1 MAIGSGALALIG
13 RERPEDEV
21 LERLDGMRSDLLAV
35 ALSILFDLDE
45 AEDLV
50 QTTIE
55 IAVRRSRDLRGTES
69 LLPWLL
75 RIETREAFRLKRRLR
90 RVVRLG
96 WQQTPDRASAEDIPG
111 SLEVRDALRRLP
123 PRIRAA
129 VVLHHM
135 AGLSV
140 ADCADALGVSEN
152 TVKTQLKRGLAL
164 LREDLGHGR

>member
-1 MAIGSGALALIG
+1 MSIGSRALAVIG

-21 LERLDGMRSDLLAV
+21 LERLEGVRPDLLAV
-35 ALSILFDLDE
+35 ALSIVFDLDE

-50 QTTIE
+50 QVTIE
-55 IAVRRSRDLRGTES
+55 IALRRSEDLRASQS

-96 WQQTPDRASAEDIPG
+96 WQQPPERASAEDTPG

-135 AGLSV
+135 TGLSV
-140 ADCADALGVSEN
+140 ADCAEALGVSEN

-164 LREDLGHGR
+164 LREDLGHDR

>member
-1 MAIGSGALALIG
+1 MSIGSEALAVID
-13 RERPEDEV
+13 RERPDDEV
-21 LERLDGMRSDLLAV
+21 LERLEGVRPELLAI
-35 ALSILFDLDE
+35 ALSIVFDLDE

-50 QTTIE
+50 QMTIE
-55 IAVRRSRDLRGTES
+55 IALRRSGDLRATQS

-96 WQQTPDRASAEDIPG
+96 WQPAPEQVDPDGTPG
-111 SLEVRDALRRLP
+111 SFEVRDALRQLP
-123 PRIRAA
+123 PRIRSA

-135 AGLSV
+135 TGLSV
-140 ADCADALGVSEN
+140 SDCAEALGVSEN

>member
-1 MAIGSGALALIG
+1 MSIGSRALAVIG

-21 LERLDGMRSDLLAV
+21 LERLEGVRPDLLAV
-35 ALSILFDLDE
+35 ALSIVFDLDE

-50 QTTIE
+50 QVTIE
-55 IAVRRSRDLRGTES
+55 IALRRSEDLRASQS

-96 WQQTPDRASAEDIPG
+96 WQQPPERASAEDTPG
-111 SLEVRDALRRLP
+111 SLEVRDALRQLP

-135 AGLSV
+135 TGLSV
-140 ADCADALGVSEN
+140 ADCAEALGVSEN

-164 LREDLGHGR
+164 LREDLGHDR

>member
-1 MAIGSGALALIG
+1 MSIGSEALAVID
-13 RERPEDEV
+13 RERPDDGV
-21 LERLDGMRSDLLAV
+21 LERLEGVRPELLAI
-35 ALSILFDLDE
+35 ALSIVFDLDE

-50 QTTIE
+50 QMTIE
-55 IAVRRSRDLRGTES
+55 IALRRSGDLRATQS

-96 WQQTPDRASAEDIPG
+96 WQPAPEQVDPDGTPG
-111 SLEVRDALRRLP
+111 SFEVRDALRRLP
-123 PRIRAA
+123 PRIRSA

-135 AGLSV
+135 TGLSV
-140 ADCADALGVSEN
+140 SDCAEALGVSEN

>member
-1 MAIGSGALALIG
+1 MSIGSGGLAVID
-13 RERPEDEV
+13 RERPQGEV
-21 LERLDGMRSDLLAV
+21 LERLDGVRPDLLAV
-35 ALSILFDLDE
+35 ALSIVFDVDE

-55 IAVRRSRDLRGTES
+55 IALRRSGDLRASQS

-75 RIETREAFRLKRRLR
+75 RIETREAFRLRRRLR
-90 RVVRLG
+90 RVVRFG
-96 WQQTPDRASAEDIPG
+96 WQQAPERVDPQDIPG
-111 SLEVRDALRRLP
+111 SFEVRDALRRLP

-135 AGLSV
+135 TGLSV
-140 ADCADALGVSEN
+140 AESAIALGVSEN

>member
-1 MAIGSGALALIG
+1 MSIGSRALAVID
-13 RERPEDEV
+13 RERPDDEV
-21 LERLDGMRSDLLAV
+21 LERLDGLRSDLLAV
-35 ALSILFDLDE
+35 ALSIVFDLDE

-50 QTTIE
+50 QVTIE
-55 IAVRRSRDLRGTES
+55 IALRRSEDLRASQS

-90 RVVRLG
+90 RIVRLG
-96 WQQTPDRASAEDIPG
+96 WQQPPERASAEDTPG

-135 AGLSV
+135 TGLSV
-140 ADCADALGVSEN
+140 ADCAEALGVSEN

>member
-1 MAIGSGALALIG
+1 MSIGSGALAVID
-13 RERPEDEV
+13 RERPCDEI

-35 ALSILFDLDE
+35 ALSIVFDLDE

-50 QTTIE
+50 QVTIE
-55 IAVRRSRDLRGTES
+55 IALRRSGDLRATQS

-96 WQQTPDRASAEDIPG
+96 WQQPPERASAEDISG

-135 AGLSV
+135 TGLSV
-140 ADCADALGVSEN
+140 ADCVEVLGVSEN

>member
-1 MAIGSGALALIG
+1 
-13 RERPEDEV
+13 
-21 LERLDGMRSDLLAV
+21 
-35 ALSILFDLDE
+35 
-45 AEDLV
+45 
-50 QTTIE
+50 
-55 IAVRRSRDLRGTES
+55 

-96 WQQTPDRASAEDIPG
+96 WQRPPERANAEDTPG

-135 AGLSV
+135 TGLSV
-140 ADCADALGVSEN
+140 AQSAEALGVSEN

>member
-1 MAIGSGALALIG
+1 MSIGSRALAVIG

-21 LERLDGMRSDLLAV
+21 LERLEGVRPDLLAV
-35 ALSILFDLDE
+35 ALSIVFDLDE

-50 QTTIE
+50 QVTIE
-55 IAVRRSRDLRGTES
+55 IALRRSEDLRASQS

-96 WQQTPDRASAEDIPG
+96 WQQPPEMASAEDTPG
-111 SLEVRDALRRLP
+111 SFEVRDALRRLP

-135 AGLSV
+135 TGLSV
-140 ADCADALGVSEN
+140 SDCAEALGVSEN